1 MAIFIIGR
9 KFWFWWK
16 DIWEE
21 FSKLK
26 DVLKEFLGG
35 EKFIKNDLL
44 IIVFKLSIVE
54 LNNIKTTKIK
64 QQKLI

>member
-1 MAIFIIGR
+1 
-9 KFWFWWK
+9 
-16 DIWEE
+16 
-21 FSKLK
+21 
-26 DVLKEFLGG
+26 LKEFLGG